1 MKSKKV
7 HQIKSN
13 CVSIIIPA
21 YNEQE
26 GIGKQISGIQ
36 SVVNNIAWDYEII
49 VVNDGS
55 TDNTLDEIKKH
66 DVKLINHPINRGYG
80 AALKS
85 GIASAESEVIMIIDA
100 DGTYP
105 VSYIPELLNKI
116 LSYDMVVG
124 ARITNQVEI
133 PWERKYA
140 KWVLRKLAG
149 YLANNEIPDLNS
161 GMRVMK
167 KSIVTKYFN
176 ILPSGF
182 SFTTTITLAMLC
194 NDYLV
199 YYHPIDYKKR
209 LGKSKIKPIDAY
221 HFLILILRTI
231 IFFNPLKVFLPL
243 GALFFLLGFSKFIYD
258 LFIGTISETAL
269 LGFLGAFIF
278 WAIGL
283 LSDQIARVG
292 LGSS

>member
-199 YYHPIDYKKR
+199 YYHTIDYKKR

>member
-100 DGTYP
+100 DVTYP

-199 YYHPIDYKKR
+199 YYHTIDYKKR

>member
-100 DGTYP
+100 DVTYP